1 MAFVLLLQAGLDV
14 LADVQMFIVI
24 EVHAPGAPFEGLMS
38 CCAAG
43 RHRPLI
49 LENRPRGVPRP
60 ICLETSSTACFLG
73 KLFTAKDAKER
84 EGKQSINLV
93 IKITDL
99 VIASGFTLV
108 LISLAALA
116 SLAVQMLDLE
126 S

>member
-60 ICLETSSTACFLG
+60 ICLETSGAACFLG
-73 KLFTAKDAKER
+73 KLFTAKDAKDAKER
-84 EGKQSINLV
+84 LAPLTRRGTSLFVLPGPGAHESPNL
-93 IKITDL
+93 
-99 VIASGFTLV
+99 
-108 LISLAALA
+108 ALF
-116 SLAVQMLDLE
+116 
-126 S
+126 